1 MAAYLVVDSVTR
13 RLYEVFNGGATR
25 EDVKKT
31 AYTPLQAALIAN
43 SPLTRNT

>member
-25 EDVKKT
+25 EDVKKDSLYSIT
-31 AYTPLQAALIAN
+31 GCPYC
-43 SPLTRNT
+43 